1 MEWNKR
7 ASEQTVEKVADAL
20 RGRGFEVSVVGNGD
34 DARKRVHELIPDGSE
49 VLEVSSTTLNQIGFT
64 KELEEGRKY
73 VSLRAKIDAIQD
85 EGRRYAARKSLAP
98 EYAIGSVH
106 AITED
111 GQLLVAS
118 ASGSQIPPYSFTA
131 SHVVL
136 VVGTHKIVKDLD
148 DGLKRLYEYSLPLE
162 SERARKAYGVQ
173 GSSVNM
179 VLLLERTRPGRVS
192 IVLVGEELGF

>member
-1 MEWNKR
+1 MHGKGCDMRGMLSFQILWLLSKR
-7 ASEQTVEKVADAL
+7 SMHGEELAREIGARRGEKPKPGSLYPAL
-20 RGRGFEVSVVGNGD
+20 
-34 DARKRVHELIPDGSE
+34 
-49 VLEVSSTTLNQIGFT
+49 
-64 KELEEGRKY
+64 KEL
-73 VSLRAKIDAIQD
+73 
-85 EGRRYAARKSLAP
+85 
-98 EYAIGSVH
+98 H

-111 GQLLVAS
+111 GQLLIAS